1 MTASTTP
8 QQLIAEQI
16 SVHYPNGYQA
26 ITEASFQVHAG
37 TILVLL
43 GPSGS
48 GKSSLLRGIA
58 GLERISSGTLRFG
71 DRILAG
77 PGQHVP
83 AHRRGIGMVFQSA
96 QLFPHRSVAGNI
108 SYGLEV
114 EHLPRSQRRARVERL
129 LQLVNLPGF
138 GRRNVA
144 TLSGGQAQRV
154 ALARSLA
161 VEPAV
166 MLLDEPLSALDTEL
180 RSRLADDIRQI
191 LTEAEIAGVY
201 VTHDHAEARMVA
213 DQVALID
220 QGRLQRVGT
229 VTEVLGA

>member
-1 MTASTTP
+1 M
-8 QQLIAEQI
+8 
-16 SVHYPNGYQA
+16 
-26 ITEASFQVHAG
+26 
-37 TILVLL
+37 
-43 GPSGS
+43 
-48 GKSSLLRGIA
+48 
-58 GLERISSGTLRFG
+58 
-71 DRILAG
+71 
-77 PGQHVP
+77 
-83 AHRRGIGMVFQSA
+83 
-96 QLFPHRSVAGNI
+96 
-108 SYGLEV
+108 
-114 EHLPRSQRRARVERL
+114 ERL